1 MRFLAFLLSI
11 VVLLVGFGYFRGWFT
26 VAAAADRDRITADMR
41 SVGAQIGLT
50 DGTAPQAPA
59 TAALRSVTGI
69 VRSLDAAARNVGIE
83 IDQRVQI
90 HHIGTTVAITRQGAV
105 VRFEELRLG
114 STLRL
119 TFDDAAEPT
128 QPTRAEVL
136 P

>member
-50 DGTAPQAPA
+50 DGTAPQ
-59 TAALRSVTGI
+59 ALRSVTGI